1 MTGSVVQQT
10 GMQKPRVRV
19 SRIILIIV
27 MILLAVSDSV
37 SVLLDVRLDDA
48 QPRHHL
54 CSAAAPHLW

>member
-37 SVLLDVRLDDA
+37 SVLLDVHLDDA
-48 QPRHHL
+48 
-54 CSAAAPHLW
+54 